1 MKPKAALTKKD
12 LIVVLACVVFL
23 LANIAAVG
31 PRGRRHAKQML
42 CLSNLHKWGII
53 FQQFAADN
61 DGYFMRG
68 WFQSSGDDYS
78 ISSDYWMEALRPYYG
93 NNHKLRCCPEATVPG
108 TEASGTPYGGWGT
121 FVAWGVF
128 GYEWGPVVPGDYG
141 SYGMNGWVCNPPQQD
156 RQEHPTLSLWNWRT
170 ANVAGAENVPL
181 FTDNQWVDGW
191 PHHTDEIPLYD
202 GDPWNLY
209 YPYSDMVRVCM
220 NRHSGFVNSA
230 FLDFSARKVPL
241 KCLWKLKW
249 NRVFDLDGGPSEEDF
264 NSAGDGWMAEFPPCE

>member
-1 MKPKAALTKKD
+1 MKAKAALTKKD
-12 LIVVLACVVFL
+12 LVVVLACIVFL
-23 LANIAAVG
+23 LANLAAIG

-68 WFQSSGDDYS
+68 WWYGDYPVETT
-78 ISSDYWMEALRPYYG
+78 DYWMEALRPYYG
-93 NNHKLRCCPEATVPG
+93 NNHKLRCCPETTIPS
-108 TEASGTPYGGWGT
+108 TEASGSPWGGWGT

-141 SYGMNGWVCNPPQQD
+141 SYGMNGWICNPPQQD
-156 RQEHPTLSLWNWRT
+156 SHEHPTLWNWRN

-181 FTDNQWVDGW
+181 FTDNQWIDAWPEHNDDPPEYEGQPWGW
-191 PHHTDEIPLYD
+191 
-202 GDPWNLY
+202 G
-209 YPYSDMVRVCM
+209 SQMGRFCV

-230 FLDFSARKVPL
+230 FLDFSARKVGL
-241 KCLWKLKW
+241 KELWKLKW
-249 NRVFDLDGGPSEEDF
+249 HRNFDVNYPPPDWPPWMQDF
-264 NSAGDGWMAEFPPCE
+264 QDY